1 MKREIEKHQ
10 EVREVDGGDNTVPF
24 ANEKAEKSQK
34 HIVMKYALIILTII
48 LLSTVSYISYFLLV
62 YKKADQIIL
71 ETAETYEYT
80 DEGDWYF
87 FPAVEKEPKTAIFL
101 YQSAAIDRK
110 AYFYFANT
118 LQRKGFDVVIS
129 KSWFNQPL
137 LNTGILNDVIE
148 AYPDIESWYIGG
160 HGTGA
165 VAVDR
170 YLSKNDRTEIKGAF
184 YLGAVPSDEQL
195 KKSLPVII
203 AIGTEDGI
211 FDRTKLEN
219 TAERKIPSWYDI
231 YILDGGNYTNF
242 GYYALE
248 KGDNKAKI
256 SVKSQ
261 QDIVSNKLKEWI
273 KRIEAKTP

>member
-1 MKREIEKHQ
+1 MEREIERQQ
-10 EVREVDGGDNTVPF
+10 EVREVDGSDNTVPF
-24 ANEKAEKSQK
+24 ENKEAEKSQK
-34 HIVMKYALIILTII
+34 HRIMKYALIILTII
-48 LLSTVSYISYFLLV
+48 LLSTASYISYFLLV
-62 YKKADQIIL
+62 YKKADQSIL
-71 ETAETYEYT
+71 ETAATYEYT

-87 FPAVEKEPKTAIFL
+87 FPSVTKEPKTAIFL

-110 AYFYFANT
+110 AYFYLANT
-118 LQRKGFDVVIS
+118 LQKKGFDVVIS

-137 LNTGILNDVIE
+137 LNIGVLDDVIE
-148 AYPDIESWYIGG
+148 AYPRIGSWYIGG

-165 VAVDR
+165 VAVDK

-184 YLGAVPSDEQL
+184 YLGAAPSDEQL
-195 KKSLPVII
+195 KKSLPVFI

-211 FDRTKLEN
+211 FDQTKLEN
-219 TAERKIPSWYDI
+219 TAERKIPSGYDI

-248 KGDNKAKI
+248 KGDNKAEI

-261 QDIVSNKLKEWI
+261 QDIVSNKLEEWI
-273 KRIEAKTP
+273 KRIETKTP